1 MFNAFLQIHWFAVV
15 IATFACSALGALWF
29 TRVAPGYY
37 VIALGRENAPARQQ
51 APRDYV
57 VQLVCTLAN
66 VITSAILLRALE
78 VRTVEHALSFGAVVG
93 LGYLVAMTFNIAINP
108 NFPRPLLYGAIN
120 APFFVLGSL
129 MTSVILVLMR

>member
-29 TRVAPGYY
+29 TRVVPGYY
-37 VIALGRENAPARQQ
+37 VIALGREGAPERPQP
-51 APRDYV
+51 PRDYV

-66 VITSAILLRALE
+66 VITSAVLLRALD
-78 VRTVEHALSFGAVVG
+78 VRTVEQALSFGAVVG
-93 LGYLVAMTFNIAINP
+93 SGYLVAMACNIAINP